1 VIVCEL
7 VRGPSFVGWCDLCM
21 CVCAYDSEGD
31 DEPASSKHQKTPSH
45 RVKELKECLQEG
57 LIGQDEFDER
67 KKNILDSI

>member
-1 VIVCEL
+1 
-7 VRGPSFVGWCDLCM
+7 M